1 MERVGSVLQKD
12 LDNALVAAGAR
23 QAQRSVVVVGRGAV
37 HLGAALQQER
47 DGGEVA
53 GPGRLHQRRPPAL
66 ALVLQLGAVLQ
77 QQVGHLG
84 VTVLAGVGQGSVTG
98 RSLGV
103 HLGAGLQ
110 EVPAVRLDT
119 SLFMD
124 NFFHLI
130 NMQLQIYSTG
140 RND

>member
-1 MERVGSVLQKD
+1 MIKKNPHLQLVERVGSVLQKD

-66 ALVLQLGAVLQ
+66 TLVLQLGPESKYLLKVR
-77 QQVGHLG
+77 
-84 VTVLAGVGQGSVTG
+84 SIWTG
-98 RSLGV
+98 FSLLNGKWQRE
-103 HLGAGLQ
+103 LKL
-110 EVPAVRLDT
+110 
-119 SLFMD
+119 S
-124 NFFHLI
+124 
-130 NMQLQIYSTG
+130 
-140 RND
+140 